1 MGNTQYDLL
10 DKEYD
15 PTRDPIPWTHPAN
28 PNPIC
33 PCFRR
38 NSIILAKKLEH
49 GAAGEISKSH
59 FLFKRILGK
68 NLVFS
73 IETYFNFRSWL
84 VWASVASRKVRD

>member
-49 GAAGEISKSH
+49 GAAGDISKSH
-59 FLFKRILGK
+59 FLFKRILGHG
-68 NLVFS
+68 
-73 IETYFNFRSWL
+73 
-84 VWASVASRKVRD
+84 